1 MDVNTQIATV
11 LSARDWSKSSKSLSE
26 AIQRINSGKKI
37 LSPVDDARGIAEAE
51 EIQSNQARLQ
61 ASNETIKTGISYS
74 QASMGHLQEL
84 HSTLNRMSEL
94 ATQANGQ
101 ARGSAQRGAYS
112 HEFTQLAAQLQ
123 AVLGSDITE
132 RFDIINGFQA
142 SDSFSITINGKD
154 FEHEVKDGDTP
165 NTIRDALIKQIN
177 NDADASTAVQA
188 YSGGSGIVL
197 VASADP
203 STAVT
208 YNSSTTGNT
217 AVMNQSTQAGKPGGT
232 FNGME
237 LFADKAGSGPIINVG
252 ELETQ
257 TYQLPEV
264 YLRVATNLFQL
275 AGRNFDFSSEDLDTA
290 ALLQVVQGA
299 QDEAAEAIGQ
309 MAGAE
314 SSLHRF
320 HATNEVSLQNLESA
334 LSRFMDADVAEE
346 SSKMA
351 KFNILSQSAVA
362 MLAQANFGPQNVLS
376 LLR

>member
-1 MDVNTQIATV
+1 
-11 LSARDWSKSSKSLSE
+11 
-26 AIQRINSGKKI
+26 
-37 LSPVDDARGIAEAE
+37 
-51 EIQSNQARLQ
+51 
-61 ASNETIKTGISYS
+61 
-74 QASMGHLQEL
+74 
-84 HSTLNRMSEL
+84 
-94 ATQANGQ
+94 
-101 ARGSAQRGAYS
+101 RGSAQRGAYS

-275 AGRNFDFSSEDLDTA
+275 AGRNFDF
-290 ALLQVVQGA
+290 
-299 QDEAAEAIGQ
+299 
-309 MAGAE
+309 
-314 SSLHRF
+314 
-320 HATNEVSLQNLESA
+320 
-334 LSRFMDADVAEE
+334 
-346 SSKMA
+346 
-351 KFNILSQSAVA
+351 
-362 MLAQANFGPQNVLS
+362 
-376 LLR
+376 